1 MHYLVTLAVSVE
13 VEDPSAL
20 LRALATSIVDDANHE
35 LEFASDV
42 DGVLASTRDALL
54 NLVDPYRAFSHIPGV
69 QAWGSSSSVELEVNL
84 DSLVDGVR
92 DD

>member
-1 MHYLVTLAVSVE
+1 MHYLVTMAVSVE

-20 LRALATSIVDDANHE
+20 LRALATSIVDDASHE

-42 DGVLASTRDALL
+42 HGVLASARDALL
-54 NLVDPYRAFSHIPGV
+54 NLVDPYRAFSHVPGV
-69 QAWGSSSSVELEVNL
+69 HVWGSSSSVELEVKL
-84 DSLVDGVR
+84 DYLVDEAQ